1 MNLRDLKYL
10 VAVADLRHF
19 GRAAEAC
26 FVSQPTL
33 STQIRKLEDFL
44 GVTLI
49 ERNNRQVL
57 LTATGEKIVARAR
70 IVLRE
75 ADQLVRLAKQ
85 ASDPLGGEFRLGV
98 IPTVAPY
105 LLPRMLP
112 ALRARFP
119 ELEVQL
125 VEAQTAVITRELR
138 LGHLD
143 AIILAL
149 PVLEEGVRTEGLY
162 DEPFYLAVPNSDPLA
177 DAKSVGAETLMSRQ
191 VLLLE
196 DGHCLRDQALDVCTQ
211 VGAVENLNFSATS
224 IETLRHMVVAGIGV
238 TLIPE
243 LARQENDGMRYIPF
257 AGEAPSRRIGL
268 AWRNT
273 STRELLLGPLAALI
287 RSAVGE
293 SLGPEDRAVLL
304 ESPAP

>member
-19 GRAAEAC
+19 GRAADAC

-33 STQIRKLEDFL
+33 STQIRKLEEFL

-75 ADQLVRLAKQ
+75 ADQLVRLARQ

-112 ALRARFP
+112 ALRTRFP

-125 VEAQTAVITRELR
+125 VEAQTSVITRELR

-149 PVLEEGVRTEGLY
+149 PLLEEGVRSEGLY
-162 DEPFYLAVPNSDPLA
+162 DEPFYLAVPESDPLA
-177 DAKSVGAETLMSRQ
+177 RQAAVRAEDLAHRQ

-243 LARQENDGMRYIPF
+243 LARQDSDGMRYVPF
-257 AGEAPSRRIGL
+257 EGAGPQRRIGL
-268 AWRNT
+268 AWRST
-273 STRELLLGPLAALI
+273 STRELLLGPLGELVRVAV
-287 RSAVGE
+287 SA
-293 SLGPEDRAVLL
+293 SLGPADRCRVL
-304 ESPAP
+304 